1 MVFLPVY
8 SSQIVVLKGVKT
20 AAGIPLIH
28 KQRSAARR
36 QWFRCL
42 YQTVMSKIAPMTRRT
57 RSLKHFVLFR
67 VRPVFGL
74 FRCLWS
80 VLQSYIINH
89 TRVRLDSWKGGSR
102 SVCMVCTKV
111 QVEPNLPS
119 MNTSL
124 LVLSLLL
131 PVFTDITCHAWVWI
145 IVTNSYQ

>member
-42 YQTVMSKIAPMTRRT
+42 SQTVMSKIAPMTRRT

-80 VLQSYIINH
+80 VLQSYIIN
-89 TRVRLDSWKGGSR
+89 TPEFIW
-102 SVCMVCTKV
+102 TPEKV
-111 QVEPNLPS
+111 GPGQFVWCAPRFRWNQTCQVWTHPYLFFLYYFLFS
-119 MNTSL
+119 LTSL
-124 LVLSLLL
+124 AMHE
-131 PVFTDITCHAWVWI
+131 FE
-145 IVTNSYQ
+145 